1 MEDKRYTR
9 EDFAEMLR
17 KRGVNPTHQRLEI
30 MQVLFSRDEH
40 LSADQILALVN
51 QRNAA
56 ISRATVYNTLN
67 VLAEKQLIRKVI
79 LEADRVLYDPNASAH
94 YHIYDIETGKLI
106 DVDATG
112 VRVEGLP
119 QLPSGTVAESM
130 DLVIRV
136 RRR

>member
-1 MEDKRYTR
+1 
-9 EDFAEMLR
+9 MLR

-51 QRNAA
+51 QHNAA